1 MFARAVYDD
10 MGKVYLLGAGPGDPD
25 LLTLKAHRILSLAD
39 VVIYDRLV
47 SHEIL
52 AFATHAVLIDGG
64 KRQGEQEHIQDW
76 INKSMVRYARQVKT
90 VVRLKCGDPMVF
102 ARGAEEWEYLN
113 HHGIEVEIV
122 PGVSSAIAVPALAGI
137 PPTFRGLA
145 TSFAAIAGHRQNLL
159 TVDWSPYARID
170 TLIILMGVENREYIA
185 ESLIR
190 AGRDASQPVAFIE
203 NGSTRQE
210 RVVESTLAAVA
221 TGSVEVNSP
230 AVFVIGEVTRLRRR
244 LMPAVCSERESL
256 RAC

>member
-1 MFARAVYDD
+1 

-25 LLTLKAHRILSLAD
+25 LLTLKAHRVLAQAD

-52 AFATHAVLIDGG
+52 SLATHAILIDGG
-64 KRQGEQEHIQDW
+64 KRQGEQERIQEW
-76 INKSMVRYARQVKT
+76 INGLMVRYAREVET

-102 ARGAEEWEYLN
+102 ARGAEEWERLN
-113 HHGIEVEIV
+113 RDGIEVEVI
-122 PGVSSAIAVPALAGI
+122 PGVSSAIAVPTLAGI

-145 TSFAAIAGHRQNLL
+145 TSFAVIAGHRQNLV

-170 TLIILMGVENREYIA
+170 TLVVLMGVENREYVA

-190 AGRDASQPVAFIE
+190 AGRKGTQPVAFIE
-203 NGSTRQE
+203 NGSTPQQ
-210 RVVESTLAAVA
+210 RVVESTLAEVA
-221 TGSVEVNSP
+221 AGSVDVNSP

-244 LMPAVCSERESL
+244 LKPPVCLESEVLSAR
-256 RAC
+256 